1 MKTLVTHWILILCM
15 FLIFA
20 WAAKSKPDERQVIV
34 RVDPGHRHYYRLS
47 SPLFL
52 AS

>member
-15 FLIFA
+15 LFTFA
-20 WAAKSKPDERQVIV
+20 WAATSKPDERQVIV
-34 RVDPGHRHYYRLS
+34 RVDPEHRHYYRLS
-47 SPLFL
+47 SPLLL